1 MTPQKI
7 PATVITGFLGAGKT
21 TLIRH
26 LLGNAEGRRI
36 ALVINE
42 FGDLGIDGEILK
54 GCGDILC
61 RDEDVIELS
70 NGCICCT
77 VADDFVPAMKKLLN
91 RADPPEHIVI
101 ETSGLALPQP
111 LVRAFNWPE
120 IKSRITVDG
129 VITVVDA
136 KALAE
141 GRFADDEAAVQAQRA
156 ADPNI
161 DHENPIEEL
170 FEDQLNCADMV
181 IVNKT
186 DLLADGE
193 FKALAD
199 GLKLRVRKG
208 TRLVPTKHGA
218 LEVAALL
225 GVGATAEDDMGDRLS
240 HHEMEGETQ
249 HDHDDFITFVV
260 SLGQAVA
267 KDTLLR
273 RIETALASHDILRLK
288 GFADLAGS
296 GSRLLIQAVGPR
308 LDAYFDRPWK
318 PGEARAT
325 KLVVIGAKT
334 MDRSAIERSLR
345 G

>member
-1 MTPQKI
+1 
-7 PATVITGFLGAGKT
+7 
-21 TLIRH
+21 
-26 LLGNAEGRRI
+26 
-36 ALVINE
+36 
-42 FGDLGIDGEILK
+42 
-54 GCGDILC
+54 
-61 RDEDVIELS
+61 
-70 NGCICCT
+70 
-77 VADDFVPAMKKLLN
+77 
-91 RADPPEHIVI
+91 
-101 ETSGLALPQP
+101 
-111 LVRAFNWPE
+111 
-120 IKSRITVDG
+120 
-129 VITVVDA
+129 
-136 KALAE
+136 
-141 GRFADDEAAVQAQRA
+141 
-156 ADPNI
+156 
-161 DHENPIEEL
+161 
-170 FEDQLNCADMV
+170 
-181 IVNKT
+181 
-186 DLLADGE
+186 
-193 FKALAD
+193 
-199 GLKLRVRKG
+199 
-208 TRLVPTKHGA
+208 RLVPTKHGA